1 METAENQYWIV
12 VGRNHAGPYT
22 TAQLKAMG
30 IAPDTYAWHRGLTQ
44 WVAASEIPEL
54 AAELWPAVQ
63 PPAPSAPVV
72 AEDIVVESV
81 RMTPPAPPMRVAVQ
95 QPSPAGA
102 QASAV
107 QTSDDEA
114 CPSGYLW
121 WSIVVAALF
130 SLPLGVIAII
140 FAAQVKRLW
149 RDGDYA
155 GARRSSERAYWF
167 SIIGFVTGLMIMPF
181 QIAALLL

>member
-1 METAENQYWIV
+1 MMETAENQYWIV
-12 VGRNHAGPYT
+12 VNRNHAGPYT
-22 TAQLKAMG
+22 AAQLKAMG
-30 IAPDTYAWHRGLTQ
+30 ISPDTYTWHRGLTQ

-72 AEDIVVESV
+72 VEETV
-81 RMTPPAPPMRVAVQ
+81 MMPPPAPPARVVVQ
-95 QPSPAGA
+95 PAPA
-102 QASAV
+102 ATLTPEA
-107 QTSDDEA
+107 TADDDTT
-114 CPSGYLW
+114 CPPGYLW

-140 FAAQVKRLW
+140 FAAQVNRQW
-149 RDGDYA
+149 RDGDRA

-181 QIAALLL
+181 QIAILLL

>member
-1 METAENQYWIV
+1 MEATENQYWIV

-22 TAQLKAMG
+22 AAQLKAMN
-30 IAPDTYAWHRGLTQ
+30 IAPDTYTWHRGLTQ

-63 PPAPSAPVV
+63 PPAPSAPV
-72 AEDIVVESV
+72 IVEETVTESV
-81 RMTPPAPPMRVAVQ
+81 RMTPPAPPARVVVQPAPAV
-95 QPSPAGA
+95 A
-102 QASAV
+102 QAAEAPAA
-107 QTSDDEA
+107 DDEP
-114 CPSGYLW
+114 CPPGYLW

-140 FAAQVKRLW
+140 FAAQVSRQW
-149 RDGDYA
+149 RDGDRA

-167 SIIGFVTGLMIMPF
+167 SIIGFVTGLMVMPF
-181 QIAALLL
+181 QLAVLML

>member
-1 METAENQYWIV
+1 MEAVENQYWIV
-12 VGRNHAGPYT
+12 VDRNHAEPYT
-22 TAQLKAMG
+22 ASQLKAMG
-30 IAPDTYAWHRGLTQ
+30 IKPDTYTWHRGLTQ

-63 PPAPSAPVV
+63 PPAPSAAPVV
-72 AEDIVVESV
+72 EETVAETV
-81 RMTPPAPPMRVAVQ
+81 RMTPPAPPARVVV
-95 QPSPAGA
+95 QPSPVPVA
-102 QASAV
+102 QVAEV
-107 QTSDDEA
+107 QAADDEER
-114 CPSGYLW
+114 PSAYMW

-140 FAAQVKRLW
+140 FAAQVSRQW
-149 RDGDYA
+149 RDGDRA

-181 QIAALLL
+181 QLAVMLL

>member
-1 METAENQYWIV
+1 MMETAENQYWIV
-12 VGRNHAGPYT
+12 VNRNHAGPYT
-22 TAQLKAMG
+22 SAQLKAMG
-30 IAPDTYAWHRGLTQ
+30 ISPDTYTWHRGLTQ

-72 AEDIVVESV
+72 VEETV
-81 RMTPPAPPMRVAVQ
+81 MMTPPAPPARVVVQ
-95 QPSPAGA
+95 PAPA
-102 QASAV
+102 ATLTTEA
-107 QTSDDEA
+107 TADDDA
-114 CPSGYLW
+114 TCPPGYLW

-140 FAAQVKRLW
+140 FAAQVNRQW
-149 RDGDYA
+149 RDGDRA

-181 QIAALLL
+181 QIAILLL